1 MRLTSRSPEG
11 AMRFIELDDGLRLR
25 FPGQSEDFSAGF
37 EMGAL
42 AAFLSFG
49 LRECTRAI
57 SIDNLDQAREIAEG
71 LHYRMIPG
79 PQHEGGVSVRFVQG
93 AARPAL
99 RLVSGG

>member
-1 MRLTSRSPEG
+1 
-11 AMRFIELDDGLRLR
+11 MRFIELDEGLRLR

-57 SIDNLDQAREIAEG
+57 STDNLDQARDIAES

-79 PQHEGGVSVRFVQG
+79 AQHDDGVTVRFVQG
-93 AARPAL
+93 GARPAL
-99 RLVSGG
+99 RVVSRG